1 MSVVYCIKKGIELLN
16 DAFFKVLWQT
26 IFLEVTKKNE
36 KGKFSLFWFGEAA
49 GVSHNSGTNVEGSL
63 ENDVNRLASLIFIDS
78 PTGVSRTL

>member
-1 MSVVYCIKKGIELLN
+1 MKE
-16 DAFFKVLWQT
+16 
-26 IFLEVTKKNE
+26 NE
-36 KGKFSLFWFGEAA
+36 EGKFSLSWFGEAA